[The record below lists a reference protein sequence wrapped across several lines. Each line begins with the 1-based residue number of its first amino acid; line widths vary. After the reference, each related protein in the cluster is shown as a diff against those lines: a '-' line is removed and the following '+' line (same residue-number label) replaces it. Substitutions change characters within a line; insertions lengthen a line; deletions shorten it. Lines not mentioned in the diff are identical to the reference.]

1 MIERGGKGE
10 ECGEHS
16 KVVSTGEFWKCL
28 PAWGYLNPLNPLYI
42 AIFHTGS
49 GPTLGWLGL
58 TYVSQLCPFPLLAQ
72 DCPYLLTSLLQFCL
86 SKQLWSQPPTLR
98 GHPISKALSPFE
110 ISTAVA
116 VCAQLSLST
125 LHFST
130 PGSVHKD
137 SVHALRTD
145 SPTVAHAVLWNCL
158 HGKNGNIFFWTN

>member
-1 MIERGGKGE
+1 M
-10 ECGEHS
+10 
-16 KVVSTGEFWKCL
+16 
-28 PAWGYLNPLNPLYI
+28 WGALESCFYWRVLEVLACVRISESSEPSVYRYLSLWLWTNSGLIRVNLCFTAVPISPP
-42 AIFHTGS
+42 GS
-49 GPTLGWLGL
+49 GL
-58 TYVSQLCPFPLLAQ
+58 S
-72 DCPYLLTSLLQFCL
+72 LLTSLLQFCL

-98 GHPISKALSPFE
+98 GHPISKDRSPFE

-116 VCAQLSLST
+116 ICAQLSLST

-145 SPTVAHAVLWNCL
+145 SPTVAHAVPWNCL